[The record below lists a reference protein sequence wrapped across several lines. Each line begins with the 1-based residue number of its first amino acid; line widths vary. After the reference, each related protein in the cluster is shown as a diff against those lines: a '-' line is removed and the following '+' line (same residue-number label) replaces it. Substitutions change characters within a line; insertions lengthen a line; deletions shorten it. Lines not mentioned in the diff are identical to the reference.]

1 MSTTNKN
8 FAAAMRQLE
17 EEDPTTYEAINKKI
31 HALKAEAASWR
42 RKTLNTSS
50 SLVTED
56 QKKPLTG
63 VR

>member
-8 FAAAMRQLE
+8 FAAAMRQLQ

-42 RKTLNTSS
+42 RQSLNKTSNEGIS
-50 SLVTED
+50 
-56 QKKPLTG
+56 K
-63 VR
+63 